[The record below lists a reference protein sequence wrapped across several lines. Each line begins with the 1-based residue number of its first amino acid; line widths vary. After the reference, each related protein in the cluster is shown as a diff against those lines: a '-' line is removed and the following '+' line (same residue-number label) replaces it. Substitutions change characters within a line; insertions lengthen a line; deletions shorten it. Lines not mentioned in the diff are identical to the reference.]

1 MTMTLRVIVDRETC
15 IACGV
20 APTLCSEV
28 FVLEGKNRIVDKYS
42 KELSDSLSVGEV
54 PDELKECVENA
65 AMSCPVEAIKIEE
78 I

>member
-1 MTMTLRVIVDRETC
+1 M
-15 IACGV
+15 
-20 APTLCSEV
+20 
-28 FVLEGKNRIVDKYS
+28 LEGKNRVVDKYS
-42 KELSDSLSVGEV
+42 KELSDNLSVGEV